1 MNLKGVVV
9 GEGQHMLV
17 VESEVAV
24 REALLRA
31 RAGEGFRVTH
41 ADSLDAALRLAG
53 EDVGVLVIVVGDHD
67 SGVAVEPEPDEFG
80 RGVLRFGDLEL
91 DPGTREVRR
100 GRRPLELTFTEFRLL
115 ELLMRNPRQV
125 LTRQLIFER
134 VWGFDFAS
142 TSNTLNVYVG
152 YLRRK
157 SEAAGETRLIHT
169 VRGVGYVLHD

>member
-1 MNLKGVVV
+1 
-9 GEGQHMLV
+9 MLV

-31 RAGEGFRVTH
+31 RSGDGFRVTH
-41 ADSLDAALRLAG
+41 ADSFDAALRLAG
-53 EDVGVLVIVVGDHD
+53 EDAGVVVVVVGEHEA
-67 SGVAVEPEPDEFG
+67 SGVEPGTAELEPD
-80 RGVLRFGDLEL
+80 VLRFGDLEL
-91 DPGTREVRR
+91 DPGMREVRR
-100 GRRPLELTFTEFRLL
+100 GRRLLELTFTEFRLL

-157 SEAAGETRLIHT
+157 TEAAGGSRLIHT

>member
-1 MNLKGVVV
+1 
-9 GEGQHMLV
+9 MLV

-31 RAGEGFRVTH
+31 RSGEGFRVTH
-41 ADSLDAALRLAG
+41 ADSLDAALQLAG
-53 EDVGVLVIVVGDHD
+53 EEVGVLVVVVGEKELPP
-67 SGVAVEPEPDEFG
+67 VVEPEPAEPG
-80 RGVLRFGDLEL
+80 RGVLSFGDLAL

-100 GRRPLELTFTEFRLL
+100 GRRLLELTFTEFRLL

-134 VWGFDFAS
+134 VWGYDFAS
-142 TSNTLNVYVG
+142 TSNTLNVFVG

-157 SEAAGETRLIHT
+157 TEAAGETRLIHT

>member
-1 MNLKGVVV
+1 
-9 GEGQHMLV
+9 MLV

-31 RAGEGFRVTH
+31 RSGEGVRVTH
-41 ADSLDAALRLAG
+41 ADSFDAALRLAG
-53 EDVGVLVIVVGDHD
+53 EDAGVVVVVVGEHEAP
-67 SGVAVEPEPDEFG
+67 GVEPGTAELEA
-80 RGVLRFGDLEL
+80 GVLRFGDLEL
-91 DPGTREVRR
+91 DPGMREVRR
-100 GRRPLELTFTEFRLL
+100 GRRLLELTFTEFRLL

-157 SEAAGETRLIHT
+157 TEAAGGSRLIHT

>member
-1 MNLKGVVV
+1 
-9 GEGQHMLV
+9 MLV

-24 REALLRA
+24 REALLQA
-31 RAGEGFRVTH
+31 RSGEGFRVTH
-41 ADSLDAALRLAG
+41 ADSLEAALRLAG
-53 EDVGVLVIVVGDHD
+53 EDAGVVVVVVGQHDAPFVD
-67 SGVAVEPEPDEFG
+67 SGQSEPGPH
-80 RGVLRFGDLEL
+80 VLRFRDLEL
-91 DPGTREVRR
+91 DPGVREVRR
-100 GRRPLELTFTEFRLL
+100 DRRLLELTFTEFRLL

-125 LTRQLIFER
+125 LTRHLIFER

-157 SEAAGETRLIHT
+157 TEAAGGSRLIHT

>member
-1 MNLKGVVV
+1 
-9 GEGQHMLV
+9 MLV

-24 REALLRA
+24 REALMRA
-31 RAGEGFRVTH
+31 RSGEGFRVTR
-41 ADSLDAALRLAG
+41 ADNLDAALELAG
-53 EDVGVLVIVVGDHD
+53 EDVGVLVVVVGEKAL
-67 SGVAVEPEPDEFG
+67 VPPLAPEPDDRAGLG
-80 RGVLRFGDLEL
+80 RGVLSFGDLAL

-100 GRRPLELTFTEFRLL
+100 GRRLLELTFTEFRLL

-134 VWGFDFAS
+134 VWGYDFAS
-142 TSNTLNVYVG
+142 TSNTLNVFVG

-157 SEAAGETRLIHT
+157 TEGAGETRLIHT

>member
-1 MNLKGVVV
+1 
-9 GEGQHMLV
+9 MLV

-53 EDVGVLVIVVGDHD
+53 EDAGVVVLVVGEHD
-67 SGVAVEPEPDEFG
+67 AASSVEPGGAELDA
-80 RGVLRFGDLEL
+80 GVLRFGDLEL
-91 DPGTREVRR
+91 DPGMREVRR
-100 GRRPLELTFTEFRLL
+100 GRRLLELTITEFRLL

-157 SEAAGETRLIHT
+157 TEVTGGSRLIHT

>member
-1 MNLKGVVV
+1 
-9 GEGQHMLV
+9 MLV

-24 REALLRA
+24 REALMRA
-31 RAGEGFRVTH
+31 RSGEGFRVTH
-41 ADSLDAALRLAG
+41 ADNLDAALRLAG
-53 EDVGVLVIVVGDHD
+53 EDVGVLVVVVGEKELAP
-67 SGVAVEPEPDEFG
+67 AVDPEPAEPW
-80 RGVLRFGDLEL
+80 RGVLSFEDLAL

-134 VWGFDFAS
+134 VWGYDFAS
-142 TSNTLNVYVG
+142 TSNTLNVFVG

-157 SEAAGETRLIHT
+157 TEEAGETRLIHT

>member
-1 MNLKGVVV
+1 
-9 GEGQHMLV
+9 MLV

-31 RAGEGFRVTH
+31 RSGEGIRVTH

-53 EDVGVLVIVVGDHD
+53 EDAGVVVVVVGQHE
-67 SGVAVEPEPDEFG
+67 AEPVVDPG
-80 RGVLRFGDLEL
+80 TVKLARGVLRFGDLEL
-91 DPGTREVRR
+91 DPGMRQVRR
-100 GRRPLELTFTEFRLL
+100 GRRLLELTFTEFRLL

-125 LTRQLIFER
+125 LTRHLIFER

-157 SEAAGETRLIHT
+157 TEAAGGSRLIHT

>member
-1 MNLKGVVV
+1 
-9 GEGQHMLV
+9 MLV

-31 RAGEGFRVTH
+31 RAGEGFSVTR

-53 EDVGVLVIVVGDHD
+53 EGAGVVVVVVAEHNAPDVVPGAAEVEVGVLH
-67 SGVAVEPEPDEFG
+67 
-80 RGVLRFGDLEL
+80 FGDLEL
-91 DPGTREVRR
+91 DPSMREVRR
-100 GRRPLELTFTEFRLL
+100 GRRLLELTFTEFRLL

-134 VWGFDFAS
+134 VWGYDFAS

-157 SEAAGETRLIHT
+157 TEASGGSRLIHT

>member
-1 MNLKGVVV
+1 
-9 GEGQHMLV
+9 MLV

-24 REALLRA
+24 REALLQA
-31 RAGEGFRVTH
+31 RSGEGFRITH
-41 ADSLDAALRLAG
+41 ADSLEAALRLAG
-53 EDVGVLVIVVGDHD
+53 EDAGVVVVVVVGQHD
-67 SGVAVEPEPDEFG
+67 APFVDPGQSEPGP
-80 RGVLRFGDLEL
+80 RVLRFRDLEL
-91 DPGTREVRR
+91 DPGVREVRR
-100 GRRPLELTFTEFRLL
+100 DRRLLELTFTEFRLL

-125 LTRQLIFER
+125 LTRHLIFER

-157 SEAAGETRLIHT
+157 TEAAGGSRLIHT